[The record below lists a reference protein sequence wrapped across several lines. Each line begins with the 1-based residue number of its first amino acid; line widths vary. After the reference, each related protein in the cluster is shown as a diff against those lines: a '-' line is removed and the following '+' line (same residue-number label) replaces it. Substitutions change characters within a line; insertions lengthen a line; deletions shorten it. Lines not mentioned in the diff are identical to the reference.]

1 MPRDARASR
10 RHRLQARTHIHMR
23 RDIKGIHMTHRHDVL
38 AAALTAL
45 AAVAAL
51 LAATPAAF
59 AHDDQGHA
67 MPAAGQGHAAALGR
81 PGDAAEVT
89 RTVKI
94 TMNDTMRFEPRRIAV
109 KRGDTVRFVLVN
121 KGRLAHEMVLGT
133 RAELQDHA
141 EQMRKHPG
149 MEHDDP
155 NQANVAAG
163 KTGELVWQ
171 FTQAGRFDF
180 ACLLPGHFE
189 AGMRGQ
195 IDVVAAASGHGH

>member
-1 MPRDARASR
+1 
-10 RHRLQARTHIHMR
+10 
-23 RDIKGIHMTHRHDVL
+23 MTHRHDVL

-195 IDVVAAASGHGH
+195 IDVVAAASGNGH